1 MNSHRNKNRSARF
14 LARSKGVKGLL
25 AAPALLFAAGMFS
38 AGVPAAN
45 AADVSLYSSVT
56 SGDYSADNLSVA
68 AGTIEFGGDAFA
80 EISGTTTLA
89 SESQFTISSSGTPL
103 DFGDVRFDSAAT
115 ASESIT
121 VSASGVVFSSVLATS
136 EGRLY
141 VSEGADLLVSGGLSL
156 AQATVS
162 GTLTLNGVATVKGLV
177 VSETSGRVVGD
188 VTVSGASSALPI
200 SIDGRIEGD
209 LSVVNSVSSLSH
221 TIRGVVTGDVSADS
235 GRIDLVGG
243 TIGGDVNLSQGGGI
257 ELSDGASVAGTISQH
272 SSGIVTLNEGTSAG
286 GLSVDTATAY
296 VYGATIDGT
305 LRATGGS
312 LIFLEDRNGH
322 QLTVTGPVE
331 IVNTDSSS
339 LTGLSVQG
347 DAEFGGDITLSGSVS
362 VVMVDGFVSVAGTTR
377 ISDGA
382 RLRITRLRSAEGD
395 PAPELGRVEV
405 SGGGADGTVHFT
417 QDVGATEEIV
427 AKDAA
432 SLTIGGGT
440 VGALFAENACE
451 INFSGGEI
459 GVVDVFDGVD
469 FNQTGGRVREVILGD
484 GARYTLSGGEADS
497 IETLGPVSGVYISGD
512 EEVNVG
518 TVAIKNGSALIMNNE
533 NAVIG
538 TLSVSSDSMRTTMVD
553 IYKGNVSHFVLEG
566 AAAMIVL
573 GMDCTVESITFNG
586 RGQVWGEIAPTRPD
600 TGLSRDITVTGDVSG
615 TGITVLAKNLTI
627 EGDVRGT
634 VRTLFA
640 EETLTLAGNVEF
652 EADPLSTFGRLQ
664 ANRILVTGTAKFRS
678 SDIDN
683 TNAGYRV
690 QSANALEIAEGGSV
704 DLTLDTDVS
713 TLPEITV
720 DGSLR
725 FSSADA
731 IAFDF
736 VSGGSGTV
744 TKSGAGTLSIAAT
757 PFTGTLRIEEGD
769 SVLASPFG
777 GNVSVAAGTF
787 TVQDGASIAGT
798 FSAARGTTTE
808 IGDRVSASRL
818 SVGGISEAPAAPSA
832 STAAFFASASSS
844 GTAKIVHDVYS
855 LDSSDVIEVTG
866 TGADLR
872 FATAVVRTDLSVVVD
887 GDVSVGSSRATA
899 SPSVTARWKSKA
911 PDSSTPTR
919 RFLPTAGPSCFLRT
933 SGRRPRGSAARC
945 STRISARS
953 PERSSR
959 FPEKRT
965 LRGRFPGSRP
975 GRRRRLSTISVRC
988 T

>member
-1 MNSHRNKNRSARF
+1 MNAHRNKNRSARF

-45 AADVSLYSSVT
+45 AADAALDTSVT

-89 SESQFTISSSGTPL
+89 SGSQFTISSSGTLL
-103 DFGDVRFDSAAT
+103 DFGDVRFASAAT
-115 ASESIT
+115 ASDSIT
-121 VSASGVVFSSVLATS
+121 VSASDVVFSSVLATS

-156 AQATVS
+156 AQATV
-162 GTLTLNGVATVKGLV
+162 
-177 VSETSGRVVGD
+177 
-188 VTVSGASSALPI
+188 
-200 SIDGRIEGD
+200 
-209 LSVVNSVSSLSH
+209 
-221 TIRGVVTGDVSADS
+221 
-235 GRIDLVGG
+235 
-243 TIGGDVNLSQGGGI
+243 
-257 ELSDGASVAGTISQH
+257 
-272 SSGIVTLNEGTSAG
+272 
-286 GLSVDTATAY
+286 
-296 VYGATIDGT
+296 
-305 LRATGGS
+305 
-312 LIFLEDRNGH
+312 
-322 QLTVTGPVE
+322 
-331 IVNTDSSS
+331 
-339 LTGLSVQG
+339 
-347 DAEFGGDITLSGSVS
+347 
-362 VVMVDGFVSVAGTTR
+362 
-377 ISDGA
+377 
-382 RLRITRLRSAEGD
+382 
-395 PAPELGRVEV
+395 
-405 SGGGADGTVHFT
+405 
-417 QDVGATEEIV
+417 
-427 AKDAA
+427 
-432 SLTIGGGT
+432 
-440 VGALFAENACE
+440 
-451 INFSGGEI
+451 
-459 GVVDVFDGVD
+459 
-469 FNQTGGRVREVILGD
+469 
-484 GARYTLSGGEADS
+484 
-497 IETLGPVSGVYISGD
+497 
-512 EEVNVG
+512 
-518 TVAIKNGSALIMNNE
+518 
-533 NAVIG
+533 IG

-566 AAAMIVL
+566 ASAMIVL

-586 RGQVWGEIAPTRPD
+586 RGQVWGEIAPVRPD
-600 TGLSRDITVTGDVSG
+600 TGLSRDITVT
-615 TGITVLAKNLTI
+615 
-627 EGDVRGT
+627 GDVRGT

-652 EADPLSTFGRLQ
+652 DADPISTFGRLQ

-736 VSGGSGTV
+736 VSGGSGTM

-757 PFTGTLRIEEGD
+757 PFAGTLRIEEGD

-832 STAAFFASASSS
+832 STVAFFASASSS

-855 LDSSDVIEVTG
+855 LDSLDVIEVTG
-866 TGADLR
+866 TGADLC

-887 GDVSVGSSRATA
+887 GDVSVALVEGDGVAFGYGALEVEGPGFVYANASLSSDGRSVVFSPNFRAAAAGLGGALFNANQRAVAGALVSLPGETDFTRALSGLTSRETAAALDDLGALHLTSMMPAQIQGVRNHQRSVMNAVGTGTALGRSSAGVWVQYVGSYDDVSSDFDRIGWERRMNG
-899 SPSVTARWKSKA
+899 VTAGIERAFSDDLLAGFALGYEHSNLNGAGNKVRDDAVSADFYVRHRKEKFEQRA
-911 PDSSTPTR
+911 ALSFVAHDYETTR
-919 RFLPTAGPSCFLRT
+919 SLA
-933 SGRRPRGSAARC
+933 
-945 STRISARS
+945 
-953 PERSSR
+953 
-959 FPEKRT
+959 
-965 LRGRFPGSRP
+965 
-975 GRRRRLSTISVRC
+975 
-988 T
+988 